1 MSFFWFIKLVFDEV
15 EYIYCKGTTNIH
27 FLIDYK
33 AVIYSSFI
41 YGIMTHIDQK

>member
-1 MSFFWFIKLVFDEV
+1 MSFLSLSDWMLMKLN
-15 EYIYCKGTTNIH
+15 IYCKGTKNIH